1 MSGWLGYV
9 VFFIVVF
16 VAIAP
21 RQTLGPVLGTVTRYL
36 SVGVVALIAL
46 GAGSYTLG
54 VATTEREHWTG
65 YGELALGALCA
76 GWWLYRLF
84 KPEYRDQAPVS
95 EPVADDR

>member
-9 VFFIVVF
+9 AFFIVVF

-21 RQTLGPVLGTVTRYL
+21 RRTLGPVLGTVARYL
-36 SVGVVALIAL
+36 SAGVVALIAL

-54 VATTEREHWTG
+54 VAATEREHWTG

-76 GWWLYRLF
+76 AWWLYRLF
-84 KPEYRDQAPVS
+84 VPAYRDQAPVS